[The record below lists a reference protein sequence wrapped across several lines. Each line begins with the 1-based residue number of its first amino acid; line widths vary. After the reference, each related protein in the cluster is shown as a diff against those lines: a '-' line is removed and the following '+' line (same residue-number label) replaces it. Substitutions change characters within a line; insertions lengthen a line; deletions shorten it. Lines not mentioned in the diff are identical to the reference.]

1 MRLSHSSTQGRLALG
16 LQWSEEQWRHTARPV
31 AARLQHVFQAR
42 RAPHPAENV
51 VARPGE
57 THTSRPPPDNADTG
71 REQTGAPP
79 AWPSVAPST
88 THHTPT
94 QHNTQSDISTRYS
107 PEWEDNFPRT
117 EMHSTAELSWLE
129 TDIFF
134 MTITIFLLDIFLYI
148 YQG

>member
-1 MRLSHSSTQGRLALG
+1 MDHRVTSP
-16 LQWSEEQWRHTARPV
+16 HTARDIGATVSLLYTGQTSRGTAVKWRGGGTQPAPV

-79 AWPSVAPST
+79 GRGQPVFSST

-94 QHNTQSDISTRYS
+94 QHTLTYISTRNS
-107 PEWEDNFPRT
+107 KEWED
-117 EMHSTAELSWLE
+117 
-129 TDIFF
+129 
-134 MTITIFLLDIFLYI
+134 
-148 YQG
+148 